1 MLKTRIAVFVSGG
14 GTNLQALLDAQKAGE
29 LPDGEIV
36 LVLSSSPNAYALERA
51 ANFGVRTAVVS
62 RKSCASQEEFEAAI
76 SRELKAENIE
86 MIVLAG
92 FMSILGADFTSKW
105 DKRIINV
112 HPSLIPS
119 FCGKGFYG
127 LRVHEAALEYGVKV
141 TGATVHFVNEVPDG
155 GQIILQ
161 KSVDILPGDT
171 PEILQRRVMEQAEWK
186 LLPQA
191 AQLVAK
197 RIRDEKECTTERKA
211 QMDVY
216 KINTPAELLQG
227 NSYVGRGIVIG
238 KTPDSSKAVI
248 AYFIMGRSENSRNRV
263 FEEKEGVLYTR
274 PFDESKV
281 EDPSLIIYA
290 AMRSYD
296 NKLIVTNGD
305 QTDTVYEGLEAGK
318 SFGQALQSRQFE
330 PDAPNLT
337 PRISGMLS
345 FDNNDFTYEM
355 SILKSADAEG
365 TACSRYLF
373 SYPALPGVGHFLHTY
388 VCDGNPIPT
397 FQGEPERMAI
407 SDDADEFT
415 RQLWNNLD
423 ENNRISLYVRTV
435 DLKTGAVENR
445 LINKNH

>member
-1 MLKTRIAVFVSGG
+1 MLKTKIAVFVSGG
-14 GTNLQALLDAQKAGE
+14 GTNLQALLDAQAEGK
-29 LPDGEIV
+29 LQDGQIV
-36 LVLSSSPNAYALERA
+36 LVLSSNPGAYALQRA
-51 ANFGVRTAVVS
+51 EKAGVSSVTVS
-62 RKSCASQEEFEAAI
+62 RKDSASQAEFEAAI
-76 SRELKAENIE
+76 SRELENAGIE

-92 FMSILGADFTSKW
+92 FMSILSADFTARW
-105 DKRIINV
+105 EKRIINV

-119 FCGKGFYG
+119 FCGKGYYG
-127 LRVHEAALEYGVKV
+127 LRVHEAALRYGVKV
-141 TGATVHFVNEVPDG
+141 TGATVHYVNEVPDG

-161 KSVDILPGDT
+161 KAVDILPGDT
-171 PEILQRRVMEQAEWK
+171 PEVLQRRVMEQAEWQ
-186 LLPQA
+186 LLPRA

-197 RIRDEKECTTERKA
+197 RIRDDKSKTERKG
-211 QMDVY
+211 QMDIY
-216 KINTPAELLQG
+216 KINTPEELIQG

-238 KTPDSSKAVI
+238 KTPDASRAVI

-263 FEEKEGVLYTR
+263 FAEEDGVLYTR

-281 EDPSLIIYA
+281 ADPSLIIYA
-290 AMRSYD
+290 AMRSFD

-305 QTDTVYEGLEAGK
+305 QTDTIYNGLAAGK
-318 SFGQALQSRQFE
+318 SFGQALESRQFE

-337 PRISGMLS
+337 PRISGMLN
-345 FDNNDFTYEM
+345 FDNNDFTYQM
-355 SILKSADAEG
+355 SILKSADPEG

-373 SYPALPGVGHFLHTY
+373 SYPALPGLGHFIHTY
-388 VCDGNPIPT
+388 VCDGSPIPT

-407 SDDADEFT
+407 PDDAEEFT
-415 RQLWNNLD
+415 RRLWNSLD